1 MWVPLAATC
10 FALVAASAFG
20 WAYFDL
26 NIHQG
31 LFVDRLGCG
40 CNPHFNNNDLTLCL
54 GFGMAV
60 PMAVVAGISSRTF
73 DRTLR
78 LRFVMVSCFAVG
90 YWFLKFC
97 HSNWWL

>member
-1 MWVPLAATC
+1 MRIPLAATC
-10 FALVAASAFG
+10 FTLAAASALG

-40 CNPHFNNNDLTLCL
+40 CKPDFNNNDLTLCL

-60 PMAVVAGISSRTF
+60 PMAVVAGVSSRTL
-73 DRTLR
+73 DRMLR
-78 LRFVMVSCFAVG
+78 LRFVAVSCVLIG

-97 HSNWWL
+97 RFNWWL